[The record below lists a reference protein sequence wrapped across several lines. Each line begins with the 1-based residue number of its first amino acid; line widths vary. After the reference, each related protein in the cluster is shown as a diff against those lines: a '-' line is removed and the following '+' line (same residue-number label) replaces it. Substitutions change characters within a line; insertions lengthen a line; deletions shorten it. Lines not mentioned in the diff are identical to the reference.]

1 MWSTLTVYIYLRI
14 SSIMNGNKPKNDS
27 TGKHNLD
34 GSIFDLFL
42 DINPKTREKNSHL
55 FKVFLTFGVSVFM
68 NLTMLQHLSLK
79 KLLRIT

>member
-1 MWSTLTVYIYLRI
+1 
-14 SSIMNGNKPKNDS
+14 MNGNKLKNDS

-42 DINPKTREKNSHL
+42 DINPETREKNSHL

-68 NLTMLQHLSLK
+68 NITMLQHLSLK
-79 KLLRIT
+79 KLLRVT